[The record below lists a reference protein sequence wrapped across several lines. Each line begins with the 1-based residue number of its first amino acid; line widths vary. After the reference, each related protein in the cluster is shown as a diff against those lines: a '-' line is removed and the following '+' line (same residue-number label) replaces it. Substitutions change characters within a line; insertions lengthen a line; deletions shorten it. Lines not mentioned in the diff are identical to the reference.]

1 MTHATHLKSLL
12 KGLLLLSAVIL
23 IAVSGLGRCEN
34 CNYERSCNDE
44 AGITSNHVAASAASQ
59 KNYET
64 VPQRSEA
71 VVTFVELGSLN
82 CIPCRMMQPV
92 MEKVQ
97 SKYSS
102 RVKVI
107 FYDVW
112 TPAGRPFA
120 QQYGIQAIPTQ
131 IFLDKNGKEY
141 FRHQGFLSFE
151 NVEDVLRTGGVK

>member
-1 MTHATHLKSLL
+1 MKSTNWFKPFL
-12 KGLLLLSAVIL
+12 KGLLLLTAVIL
-23 IAVSGLGRCEN
+23 VAVSGLGRCEN
-34 CNYERSCNDE
+34 CNSEGSCNDE
-44 AGITSNHVAASAASQ
+44 GGIHAVSGTAVH
-59 KNYET
+59 
-64 VPQRSEA
+64 SEQSVSVEKKDA
-71 VVTFVELGSLN
+71 MVTFVELGSLN

-97 SKYSS
+97 HKYGS

-112 TPAGRPFA
+112 TPAGRPYA

-131 IFLDKNGKEY
+131 IFLDKNGREY

-151 NVEDVLRTGGVK
+151 NVEDVLRKGGIK

>member
-1 MTHATHLKSLL
+1 MNNYYKPFF
-12 KGLLLLSAVIL
+12 KGLLLLTAVIL

-34 CNYERSCNDE
+34 CNSEGTCNDE
-44 AGITSNHVAASAASQ
+44 GGIHAVSVRAVHSE
-59 KNYET
+59 ET
-64 VPQRSEA
+64 VAVEKKEA
-71 VVTFVELGSLN
+71 MVTFVELGSIN

-97 SKYSS
+97 NKYGA

-112 TPAGRPFA
+112 TPAGRPYA
-120 QQYGIQAIPTQ
+120 QRYGIQAIPTQ
-131 IFLDKNGKEY
+131 VFLDKHGKEY

-151 NVEDVLRTGGVK
+151 NIEEVLRKGGIK

>member
-1 MTHATHLKSLL
+1 MIHVTPLKTLL
-12 KGLLLLSAVIL
+12 KGFLLLSAVII
-23 IAVSGLGRCEN
+23 IAISGLGRCEN
-34 CNYERSCNDE
+34 CNHEGSCNGE
-44 AGITSNHVAASAASQ
+44 AEITASRMADSVSSQ
-59 KNYET
+59 KSHET
-64 VPQRSEA
+64 VPQSSEA

-97 SKYSS
+97 KKYGS
-102 RVKVI
+102 RVNVI

-112 TPAGRPFA
+112 TPAGRPYA

-131 IFLDKNGKEY
+131 VFLDKNGKEY

-151 NVEDVLRTGGVK
+151 NIEGVFKKGGVQ